1 MKTAREI
8 LLSHRYLAAGLVV
21 ALTLV
26 VATGLVL
33 TTTSLGCGP
42 ANKLGL
48 KTSRCIN
55 AGPVAHAGLPTP
67 SPSPSQSV
75 NSPSPSPSPVP
86 SSPSP
91 APQPTSPPSSLPPSQ
106 YASSSSYP
114 PMAWPGSGSQP
125 GVILS
130 CSLPVYA
137 GGPGSGGFI
146 VFPGQTF
153 IADPRSAVIA
163 PLPSPA
169 AAASP
174 TPPYGS
180 AGNPPGWWALAYDS
194 AYSKWV
200 PVPVAWLSPDG
211 VHYAFP
217 AAGNIYVEDIPHG
230 TQIELGQG
238 RGFSVLKAEN
248 DGVYVTGGPAGG
260 LYFLGYSGT
269 TKQLS
274 ATGFW
279 QGVAAG
285 AAYGPPTSSVP
296 EGVANTIMKL
306 DLASGAVTPFFTQA
320 AGQST
325 VIGFD
330 GAGHPVINVT
340 YPSGYAMFIAVAPNA
355 AAAIA
360 GLAWASGPNPPY
372 PQGPPIADSRG
383 LWFSVGG
390 GIVVYSNGAWYSA
403 SAIGGQLGGPCR

>member
-1 MKTAREI
+1 MPRTRLCLPNLRPTNRNQTASAPIHSVRAKESMKTAREI

-86 SSPSP
+86 SSPSA
-91 APQPTSPPSSLPPSQ
+91 APQPTSPPSSLPPGQ

-169 AAASP
+169 AAVWIGRQSP
-174 TPPYGS
+174 RLVG
-180 AGNPPGWWALAYDS
+180 PGLRC
-194 AYSKWV
+194 
-200 PVPVAWLSPDG
+200 G
-211 VHYAFP
+211 VLE
-217 AAGNIYVEDIPHG
+217 V
-230 TQIELGQG
+230 
-238 RGFSVLKAEN
+238 
-248 DGVYVTGGPAGG
+248 
-260 LYFLGYSGT
+260 
-269 TKQLS
+269 
-274 ATGFW
+274 
-279 QGVAAG
+279 G
-285 AAYGPPTSSVP
+285 ACAR
-296 EGVANTIMKL
+296 
-306 DLASGAVTPFFTQA
+306 
-320 AGQST
+320 
-325 VIGFD
+325 
-330 GAGHPVINVT
+330 
-340 YPSGYAMFIAVAPNA
+340 
-355 AAAIA
+355 
-360 GLAWASGPNPPY
+360 GLA
-372 PQGPPIADSRG
+372 
-383 LWFSVGG
+383 LT
-390 GIVVYSNGAWYSA
+390 
-403 SAIGGQLGGPCR
+403 